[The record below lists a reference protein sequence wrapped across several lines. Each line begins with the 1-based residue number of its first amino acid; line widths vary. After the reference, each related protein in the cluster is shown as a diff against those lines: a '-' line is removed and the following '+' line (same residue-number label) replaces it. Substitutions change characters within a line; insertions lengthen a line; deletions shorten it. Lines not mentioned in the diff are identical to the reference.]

1 MTKEVVIKG
10 ISGKEAELEE
20 NFVISE
26 GAMASVATNALMAAT
41 ASNLT
46 GKIHKQMKYGLPVT
60 ILETSD
66 LNSFCDCCREHWAWE
81 PLLGRGW

>member
-1 MTKEVVIKG
+1 MVIKG
-10 ISGKEAELEE
+10 ISGKEAALEE

-41 ASNLT
+41 ASNVT
-46 GKIHKQMKYGLPVT
+46 GKIHITENLTTKVT